1 MLNFKN
7 MTNIKTQRKPYNFN
21 KGLIMKH
28 IKIFRQALLLV
39 LLVSFV
45 SCDDFLNVTDLDD
58 IDITTTFQ
66 TEEDMTMALNHLY
79 LSLPEA
85 DLEDNLWASDP
96 DQAYFVP
103 YFWTDDA
110 VHRNINGAGYNGS
123 DYSWSSSTRCLRT
136 FYRYNDIADIN
147 FFLENL
153 PDVSFDLASTKNQYE
168 AEARFFRAWIY
179 ESMCFA
185 YGGVPLVTTL
195 LDPSDQPARDDR
207 EDVFDY
213 VISELDEIV
222 DMLPESYDADNE
234 GRITS
239 GAALALKARAYLNA
253 IGWHDDVDAMYE
265 GAAEACEEIISSG
278 VYALSDGIEGYE
290 NQFNGEEDLVSTE
303 TVLARI
309 YIEDGESGETAS
321 RICRQLNLKGAWTGT
336 NSSGV
341 GQRRPGFSSDF
352 IEEVQTINGLFPAD
366 DPEYDPT
373 DPWTNRDPRLAVCA
387 ILSGDTVPSSS
398 SADDDYIF
406 QPHPDISPST
416 DNISGLNCPTG
427 YAFKKYVDYDLS
439 DQYYGTIDL
448 KLIRYSEVL
457 LMYAEAMAGQG
468 DDATALTYLD
478 MVRDRVGMPKYADIG
493 LPTVTR
499 GTTGNDM
506 IDAILLERRYE
517 FAGEGPQRWFDIFRY
532 KLADQ
537 VITSVYGIPQD
548 SSKPGDLTGDKYSAG
563 LSTGF
568 EREWPDDDH
577 YYLLPIWS
585 TFMDDNEN
593 LVQNSGY

>member
-1 MLNFKN
+1 
-7 MTNIKTQRKPYNFN
+7 MTNSITQGKLFYFN
-21 KGLIMKH
+21 KAVIMKY
-28 IKIFRQALLLV
+28 IKIHKLTLLLA
-39 LLVSFV
+39 LLVSLA
-45 SCDDFLNVTDLDD
+45 SCDGFLDVTDLDD

-66 TEEDMTMALNHLY
+66 TESDMTMALNQLY

-85 DLEDNLWASDP
+85 DLEDNLYSPDP

-123 DYSWSSSTRCLRT
+123 DYSWSSSTRALRT
-136 FYRYNDIADIN
+136 FYRYADLADIN
-147 FFLENL
+147 LFLEYL
-153 PDVSFDLASTKNQYE
+153 PDATFDDEATRERYE

-185 YGGVPLVTTL
+185 YGGVPLVTTT
-195 LDPSDQPARDDR
+195 LDPDAQPARDDR
-207 EDVFDY
+207 ETVFDF
-213 VISELDEIV
+213 VISELDEIA
-222 DMLPESYDADNE
+222 DMLPESYDSENE

-253 IGWHDDVDAMYE
+253 IGWQDDVDAMYA
-265 GAAEACEEIISSG
+265 GAETACEAIISSG
-278 VYALSDGIEGYE
+278 VYALADGIEGFE
-290 NQFNGEEDLVSTE
+290 AQFNSSSDLVSSE

-309 YIEDGESGETAS
+309 YIEGGSSGETAS
-321 RICRQLNLKGAWTGT
+321 RICRQINLKGCWTGT

-341 GQRRPGFSSDF
+341 GQRRPGYSSDF

-366 DPEYDPT
+366 DPAYDST
-373 DPWTNRDPRLAVCA
+373 DPWTNRDPRLAVSA
-387 ILSGDTVPSSS
+387 ILPGDTLPASSGY
-398 SADDDYIF
+398 DVDYVF
-406 QPHPDISPST
+406 QPHPNISPST
-416 DNISGLNCPTG
+416 DNISGVNCPTG
-427 YAFKKYVDYDLS
+427 YAFRKYIDFDLA

-468 DDATALTYLD
+468 NDATALTYLNQ
-478 MVRDRVGMPKYADIG
+478 VRNRVGMPSYTSG
-493 LPTVTR
+493 TLPDVTR
-499 GTTGNDM
+499 GTTGDAM

-532 KLADQ
+532 KIADQ
-537 VITSVYGIPQD
+537 VITSVYGIPK
-548 SSKPGDLTGDKYSAG
+548 SKTEPGDLVGDKYSAA

-568 EREWPDDDH
+568 EREWSDH

-593 LVQNSGY
+593 LVQNDGY

>member
-1 MLNFKN
+1 MKY
-7 MTNIKTQRKPYNFN
+7 IKTYKLAF
-21 KGLIMKH
+21 LV
-28 IKIFRQALLLV
+28 V
-39 LLVSFV
+39 LLATFS
-45 SCDDFLNVTDLDD
+45 SCDDFLEVTDLDD

-66 TEEDMTMALNHLY
+66 TESDMTMALNHLY

-85 DLEDNLWASDP
+85 DLEDNLYGADP

-123 DYSWSSSTRCLRT
+123 DYNWSSSTRSLRT
-136 FYRYNDIADIN
+136 FYRYADLADIN
-147 FFLENL
+147 LFLEYL
-153 PDVSFDLASTKNQYE
+153 PDATFESEDTRDQYE
-168 AEARFFRAWIY
+168 AEARFFRAWIF

-185 YGGVPLVTTL
+185 YGGVPLVVTTI
-195 LDPSDQPARDDR
+195 DADAQPARDDR

-239 GAALALKARAYLNA
+239 GAAYALKARAYLNA
-253 IGWHDDVDAMYE
+253 IGWQDDVDAMYE
-265 GAAEACEEIISSG
+265 GAAEACAEIINSG
-278 VYALSDGIEGYE
+278 VYSLADGIDGYE
-290 NQFNGEEDLVSTE
+290 DQFNGEEDLVSNE
-303 TVLARI
+303 TVLSRI
-309 YIEDGESGETAS
+309 YIEDGNSGETAS

-366 DPEYDPT
+366 DPAYDPT
-373 DPWTNRDPRLAVCA
+373 DPWTNRDPRLAVCV
-387 ILSGDTVPSSS
+387 ILPGDTVPASSS
-398 SADDDYIF
+398 YDDDYVF

-416 DNISGLNCPTG
+416 DNIKGVNCPTG
-427 YAFKKYVDYDLS
+427 YAFRKYVDYDLA

-448 KLIRYSEVL
+448 KIIRYSEVL

-478 MVRDRVGMPKYADIG
+478 MVRDRVGMPKYASIG

-499 GTTGNDM
+499 GTTGNSM

-532 KLADQ
+532 ELADQ
-537 VITSVYGIPQD
+537 VITSVYGIPED
-548 SSKPGDLTGDKYSAG
+548 AYTPGDLVGDKYSAG

-568 EREWPDDDH
+568 EREWSDH

-593 LVQNSGY
+593 LTQNPGY